1 MRIMYEYVLLIQKYL
16 EKPRNDLEKRLL
28 KRPNSKIEKIINKYD
43 QSLLEKYCYIEKV
56 LEKEL
61 NEDDQ

>member
-1 MRIMYEYVLLIQKYL
+1 MRLMYEYVLLIQKYL

-28 KRPNSKIEKIINKYD
+28 KRPNSHIERLVHKYD
-43 QSLLEKYCYIEKV
+43 ESLLEKYCYIEKL

-61 NEDDQ
+61 NEDDE